1 MSRLRSVLFA
11 AAIAAMPLAG
21 AHAQAIACSDAA
33 TDRVQV
39 PFATGSSRLG
49 PETRDTIQRAADRAR
64 AQNLQV
70 CVFGKASKLGNA
82 DANARLA
89 QARAKAVA
97 DALVARGLP
106 RNFVQIGSQGEGYG
120 DRVMG
125 SSTNNAQSDRSAE
138 IAFLTQTSQGAR

>member
-1 MSRLRSVLFA
+1 MLRLRSALLA

-21 AHAQAIACSDAA
+21 AKAQAIACSDAA

-49 PETRDTIQRAADRAR
+49 ADSRDPIQRAAERAR
-64 AQNLQV
+64 AQNLQL
-70 CVFGKASKLGNA
+70 CIFGKASKLGNA

-97 DALVARGLP
+97 DALVARGVP
-106 RNFVQIGSQGEGYG
+106 RNFIQIASQGEGYG

-125 SSTNNAQSDRSAE
+125 SSTNNAQSDRTAE
-138 IAFLTQTSQGAR
+138 IAFLTQTAQGAR